1 MPSLN
6 FIGYECQVKVSRYAH
21 GLTPCLSLVDAEG
34 MPIATATINVP
45 NLQLPAD
52 YVVIKNYSE
61 NEGILEALIAAEI
74 VHPTGQTVPIG
85 HCIGYICQ
93 LAPEVAAQLP
103 SVELNNIKV

>member
-6 FIGYECQVKVSRYAH
+6 FIGYKCQVKVSHYAH

-34 MPIATATINVP
+34 MPVATATVNVP
-45 NLQLPAD
+45 NLQLPPD

-74 VHPTGQTVPIG
+74 VKPTGKTVPVG
-85 HCIGYICQ
+85 HCVGQICQ
-93 LAPEVAAQLP
+93 LTPKMLTNLSPV
-103 SVELNNIKV
+103 